1 MEQGVHEVLTAL
13 VALRNDLPGVIE
25 GLRQGRLPVTSQRE
39 VAAALIEA
47 GDLLDEHADQ
57 QAAVSNGHATGL
69 PSIDDSDVSAWSEHD
84 E

>member
-13 VALRNDLPGVIE
+13 VALRDDLPGVVE
-25 GLRQGRLPVTSQRE
+25 GLRRGSLPVTSQRE

-57 QAAVSNGHATGL
+57 QAAMSNGHTNGL
-69 PSIDDSDVSAWSEHD
+69 TAIDDVSAWSEHD